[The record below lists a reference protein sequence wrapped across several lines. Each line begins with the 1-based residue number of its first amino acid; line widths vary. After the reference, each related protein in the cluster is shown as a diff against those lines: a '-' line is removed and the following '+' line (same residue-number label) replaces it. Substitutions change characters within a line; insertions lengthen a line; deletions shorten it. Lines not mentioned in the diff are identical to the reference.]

1 VSERPSNA
9 EVAERLQM
17 IGDLLEIEGADR
29 HRVMAYRRGASRIRV
44 TPANVVELALAG
56 RAVELPDIGTTLQA
70 KIVELA
76 TTGDI
81 EALAKLRES
90 TPEGVARLAR
100 IEGIGPKRAEAIWKA
115 LGIDD
120 IDGLRAAAREGR
132 LELVPGLGPKTRQAI
147 LESLNRA
154 PIGASPEAERVPMGR
169 VLPLAEEMV
178 AFLVAQPG
186 VQRAEIAGSIRRGR
200 DTVHDVDVVVASNRP
215 DLVLDA
221 VAGHPAVDAILSRG
235 EAGLSAA
242 THIGVPLEVRVS
254 PPGAFGNLFQHATGS
269 AAHNV
274 RLREAAR
281 RRGLSVS
288 ERGISSTG
296 DVSTHEDEAGV
307 YAALGLAWI
316 PPEIREDRGELD
328 LAREGAVP
336 QLVERGDLRG
346 DLHAHTSWS
355 DGKATIEQM
364 ARGAVAR
371 GYRYLAITDH
381 SRSLA
386 FAGGLDRER
395 VLRQWQEIDA
405 VQQRLPDIRLL
416 KGAEVDILADGSL
429 DADEDI
435 LEGFD
440 WVVASLH
447 SGLRRDAKD
456 ITARILR
463 AMEHPAVRAIGHP
476 TGRMMGRRPGA
487 AIDIERVAEKAVET
501 RTALEVNA
509 QPLRLDLP
517 DELARTA
524 LALGADLLLS
534 SDAHSVPGLD
544 MIRLA
549 VTVAR
554 RAGAEPGRVV
564 NCRPLDVVLTQA

>member
-1 VSERPSNA
+1 VSEHPSNA

-29 HRVMAYRRGASRIRV
+29 HRVLAYRRGASRVRV
-44 TPANVVELALAG
+44 TPANVVEMALAG
-56 RAVELPDIGTTLQA
+56 RAVELPDIGATLQA
-70 KIVELA
+70 KIVELS

-81 EALAKLRES
+81 SALAKLRES

-100 IEGIGPKRAEAIWKA
+100 IEGIGPKRARAIWEA
-115 LGIDD
+115 LGVDD
-120 IDGLRAAAREGR
+120 AEKLRLAAAEGR

-147 LESLNRA
+147 VESLDRT
-154 PIGASPEAERVPMGR
+154 PTGTSPEVERVPMGR
-169 VLPLAEEMV
+169 VLPMAEEMV
-178 AFLVAQPG
+178 AFLAAQPG

-200 DTVHDVDVVVASNRP
+200 DTVHDVDIVAATDRP
-215 DLVLDA
+215 DVVFDA
-221 VAGHPAVDAILSRG
+221 VAGHPAVAGILSRG

-242 THIGVPLEVRVS
+242 THIGVPLEVRIS
-254 PPGAFGNLFQHATGS
+254 PPGSFGNLFQHATGS

-281 RRGLSVS
+281 RQGLSVS
-288 ERGISSTG
+288 EHGIAG
-296 DVSTHEDEAGV
+296 DGVATHEEEAGV
-307 YAALGLAWI
+307 YAALGFSWI

-328 LAREGAVP
+328 LAREGTLP
-336 QLVERGDLRG
+336 RLVERGDLHG
-346 DLHAHTSWS
+346 DLHAHSSWS

-364 ARGAVAR
+364 ARGALER

-386 FAGGLDRER
+386 FAGGLDRDR
-395 VLRQWQEIDA
+395 VLRQWEEIDE

-416 KGAEVDILADGSL
+416 KGVEVDILADGSL

-447 SGLRRDAKD
+447 SGLRRDARD
-456 ITARILR
+456 ITTRILQ
-463 AMEHPAVRAIGHP
+463 AMEHPAVRAVGHP

-509 QPLRLDLP
+509 QPLRLDLS
-517 DELARTA
+517 DEMARTA

-534 SDAHSVPGLD
+534 SDAHSVAGLD

-554 RAGAEPGRVV
+554 RAGAEAGRVV
-564 NCRPLDVVLTQA
+564 NCRPLEAVIGRA

>member
-1 VSERPSNA
+1 VSELPSNA

-17 IGDLLEIEGADR
+17 IGDLLEIEEADR
-29 HRVMAYRRGASRIRV
+29 HRVMAYRRGASRIRT
-44 TPANVVELALAG
+44 TPASVVEMALAG
-56 RAVELPDIGTTLQA
+56 RAVELPDIGATLQA

-81 EALAKLRES
+81 SALAKLRES

-100 IEGIGPKRAEAIWKA
+100 IEGVGPKRARAIWQA
-115 LGIDD
+115 LGVEDAE
-120 IDGLRAAAREGR
+120 GLRVAATEGR

-147 LESLNRA
+147 VEALDRA
-154 PIGASPEAERVPMGR
+154 PAGTSPEVERVPMGR
-169 VLPLAEEMV
+169 VLPMAEEMV
-178 AFLVAQPG
+178 AFLAAHPS

-200 DTVHDVDVVVASNRP
+200 DTVHDIDIVAATDQPDVVF
-215 DLVLDA
+215 DA
-221 VAGHPAVDAILSRG
+221 VAAHPAVADVLSRG

-242 THIGVPLEVRVS
+242 THIGVRVEVRVS
-254 PPGAFGNLFQHATGS
+254 PPASFGNLLQHATGS

-281 RRGLSVS
+281 REGLSVS
-288 ERGISSTG
+288 EHGIARDG
-296 DVSTHEDEAGV
+296 DVTTHEDDAGV
-307 YAALGLAWI
+307 YAALGLSWI

-328 LAREGAVP
+328 LARDGALP
-336 QLVERGDLRG
+336 RLVERPDLQG

-355 DGKATIEQM
+355 DGKATVEQM
-364 ARGAVAR
+364 ARGALER

-386 FAGGLDRER
+386 FAGGLDRDR
-395 VLRQWQEIDA
+395 VLRQWEEIDK

-416 KGAEVDILADGSL
+416 KGVEVDILADGSL

-447 SGLRRDAKD
+447 SGLRREARD
-456 ITARILR
+456 ITARILQ

-487 AIDIERVAEKAVET
+487 AIDIEKVAEKAVET

-517 DELARTA
+517 DEMARTA
-524 LALGADLLLS
+524 LTLGADLLLS
-534 SDAHSVPGLD
+534 SDAHSVAGLD

-554 RAGAEPGRVV
+554 RAGAEAGRVV
-564 NCRPLDVVLTQA
+564 NCRPLDAVLAKT

>member
-1 VSERPSNA
+1 MGDHLSNA

-44 TPANVVELALAG
+44 TPANVVDMALAG
-56 RAVELPDIGTTLQA
+56 RAVELPDIGATLQA

-81 EALAKLRES
+81 SALAKLRES

-100 IEGIGPKRAEAIWKA
+100 IEGIGPKRARAIWQA
-115 LGIDD
+115 LGVDD
-120 IDGLRAAAREGR
+120 ADALRVAAAEGR
-132 LELVPGLGPKTRQAI
+132 LESVPGLGPKTRQSI
-147 LESLNRA
+147 VESLERA
-154 PIGASPEAERVPMGR
+154 PVGASPEVERVPMGR
-169 VLPLAEEMV
+169 VLPMAEEMV
-178 AFLVAQPG
+178 AFLAAQPG
-186 VQRAEIAGSIRRGR
+186 VVRAEIAGSIRRGR
-200 DTVHDVDVVVASNRP
+200 DTVHDVDLVVATNRP
-215 DLVLDA
+215 GVVFDA
-221 VAGHPAVDAILSRG
+221 VAGHPAIAEVQSRG

-242 THIGVPLEVRVS
+242 THVGVPLEVRIS
-254 PPGAFGNLFQHATGS
+254 PPGSFGNLLQHATGS

-281 RRGLSVS
+281 RKGLSVS
-288 ERGISSTG
+288 EHGVAG
-296 DVSTHEDEAGV
+296 DGEVATHEDEAGV
-307 YAALGLAWI
+307 YAALGLSCI
-316 PPEIREDRGELD
+316 PPELREDRGELD
-328 LAREGAVP
+328 LAREGTLP
-336 QLVERGDLRG
+336 RLVERGDLQG

-355 DGKATIEQM
+355 DGKATVEQM
-364 ARGAVAR
+364 AHGALAR

-386 FAGGLDRER
+386 FAGGLDRDR
-395 VLRQWQEIDA
+395 VLRQWEEIDA
-405 VQQRLPDIRLL
+405 VQERLPDVRIL
-416 KGAEVDILADGSL
+416 KGVEVDILADGSL

-435 LEGFD
+435 LAGFD

-447 SGLRRDAKD
+447 SGLRGDAKT
-456 ITARILR
+456 ITARIVQ
-463 AMEHPAVRAIGHP
+463 AIEHPAVCAIGHP

-487 AIDIERVAEKAVET
+487 AIDIERVAEKAVAT

-534 SDAHSVPGLD
+534 SDAHSVTGLD

-564 NCRPLDVVLTQA
+564 NCRPLDAVVKRA